1 MSKLK
6 LVFSIGFDSYVYKSE
21 TKLFNKKFIGELQ
34 LLAILERELG
44 LSGEFLN
51 IKERQSEYLEYLTK
65 EISGKDLFISASFK
79 NDSIGVAN
87 ELLRWRDQ
95 LMLCKWNFSK
105 GISERLDL
113 LAAIELNY
121 PLSTG
126 TSDRWILVLDKLKTE
141 ITLNIECIEV
151 NDNIEL
157 LHPIFQELFKRLKS
171 NGVFITK
178 TKSEYQ
184 NDGNSNLSK
193 IKESLLSNKT
203 EVKLDENDRSFQIVR
218 FKDDAIASDFLA
230 QQLKESE
237 WNPLILNDN
246 NFALETSFLTFNI
259 PLSGAEISN
268 ANPQIIQLFKLI
280 GTLLFSR
287 VNPYNLLSLLNLPML
302 PFPKSL
308 ANKLSSVLID
318 KGGIGNDE
326 WLQTIKDFKDNI
338 DKDKSNWKENI
349 KSIALYI
356 ERERKNEVSKE
367 NLVHIY
373 QDINAWAGKM
383 SSISES
389 EAIKTQ
395 LSNLQQLAKTFS
407 KYIESVDQEFF
418 KSKELD
424 RMTNRIYEP
433 ITINVNNKEK
443 GSHTVI
449 KAPEQIYNSSKEVVW
464 FDFYNKDLSAKFCDF
479 LMQSEI
485 EVLLKQESILFW
497 SKEKQ
502 VQLQLDHLK
511 KGVLQAEDKLVLFVV
526 DKVSGK
532 QTTQHPIYTQL
543 VASISNFESFIQ
555 DFSFDKKEF
564 SNSDWVE
571 LKLHENEK
579 KNLPKQCDYIIINNA
594 WLLQKRTTESY
605 SSVNVLIQNPF
616 DWVMNYQAR
625 ITEKGLGNIN
635 ELITLKGNLS
645 HIVVQTLLENEKQG
659 KLNLSEA
666 NLENEIDDLLE
677 IFTPQFA
684 SPFFLDENTFEFKAF
699 VTQLKKSV
707 QTLVNIIQQ
716 NNLKYDSFEYKAK
729 GRIDVIDFEGN
740 IDLLFYKNQL
750 PVIIDLK
757 WTYSPKKYIA
767 MLEEKKSIQLAM
779 YSKLLN
785 YGKAIT
791 GYFLLSDS
799 TLYTTSNLVKG
810 SGVKIIEPKESDLQE
825 VNDRIITNTINSF
838 NYRWNELSNGKIEV
852 AEELLIIDT
861 KYGQDTEVKSLIP
874 LDGYKQL
881 KKVNP
886 YSRYGLF
893 KGNVK

>member
-1 MSKLK
+1 
-6 LVFSIGFDSYVYKSE
+6 VYKSE

-34 LLAILERELG
+34 LLGILERELG

-95 LMLCKWNFSK
+95 LMLCNWNFSK

-113 LAAIELNY
+113 LASIELNY
-121 PLSTG
+121 PLSMG
-126 TSDRWILVLDKLKTE
+126 ISDRWILVLDKLKTE
-141 ITLNIECIEV
+141 IILNIECIEV
-151 NDNIEL
+151 NDNIQL
-157 LHPIFQELFKRLKS
+157 LHPIFKELFNRLESK
-171 NGVFITK
+171 GVLITY
-178 TKSEYQ
+178 TNSQYQ
-184 NDGNSNLSK
+184 NDGNSNLSE
-193 IKESLLSNKT
+193 IKDVLLSNKT
-203 EVKLDENDRSFQIVR
+203 DVKLNENDISFQIVR
-218 FKDDAIASDFLA
+218 FKDDTIASDFLA
-230 QQLKESE
+230 QQIRESE
-237 WNPLILNDN
+237 WNPLIINSN
-246 NFALETSFLTFNI
+246 NFALDTSFITYNI
-259 PLSGAEISN
+259 PLSGAEINN

-280 GTLLFSR
+280 SALLFCR
-287 VNPYNLLSLLNLPML
+287 INPYNLLSLLNLPML

-308 ANKLSSVLID
+308 ANKLSSALID
-318 KGGIGNDE
+318 KGGIGNEE

-338 DKDKSNWKENI
+338 DKEKSNWKERI

-356 ERERKNEVSKE
+356 ERDRKNEVSKE
-367 NLVHIY
+367 DLVHIY

-389 EAIKTQ
+389 EAVKTQ

-407 KYIESVDQEFF
+407 KSIESVDQEFF
-418 KSKELD
+418 KSKDLD

-443 GSHTVI
+443 GSQTVI
-449 KAPEQIYNSSKEVVW
+449 KAPEQIYNSAKEVVW
-464 FDFYNKDLSAKFCDF
+464 FDFYNKDLSAKFGDF

-485 EVLLKQESILFW
+485 EALLKQEYILFW

-502 VQLQLDHLK
+502 VQFQLDYLK
-511 KGVLQAEDKLVLFVV
+511 KGILMAEDKLTLFVV
-526 DKVSGK
+526 DKVNGK

-555 DFSFDKKEF
+555 DFSFDKKENSF
-564 SNSDWVE
+564 SGWVE
-571 LKLHENEK
+571 PKLHQKAK
-579 KNLPKQCDYIIINNA
+579 KNLPKNCDYIVIKNA
-594 WLLQKRTTESY
+594 HLLQKRSTESY
-605 SSVNVLIQNPF
+605 SSINDLIQNPL
-616 DWVMNYQAR
+616 DWVLNYQAR

-635 ELITLKGNLS
+635 ELITIKGNLS
-645 HIVVQTLLENEKQG
+645 HIVVQTLLENEKLG

-666 NLENEIDDLLE
+666 NLDNEVDSLIE
-677 IFTPQFA
+677 IFTPQYA

-699 VTQLKKSV
+699 VAQLKKSV
-707 QTLVNIIQQ
+707 QSLVNIIQQ
-716 NNLKYDSFEYKAK
+716 NSLKYESFEYRAK
-729 GRIDVIDFEGN
+729 GSIGVIDVEGN
-740 IDLLFYKNQL
+740 IDLLFYKDQL

-757 WTYSPKKYIA
+757 WTYSPKKYIVI
-767 MLEEKKSIQLAM
+767 LEEKKSIQLAM
-779 YSKLLN
+779 YAKLLN
-785 YGKAIT
+785 YNKAIT

-799 TLYTTSNLVKG
+799 SLYTTSKLIQGTGIKT
-810 SGVKIIEPKESDLQE
+810 IELKECDPQE
-825 VNDRIITNTINSF
+825 VNDIIIKNTINSF
-838 NYRWNELSNGKIEV
+838 DYRWNELSNGEIEV
-852 AEELLIIDT
+852 AEELLIDAT
-861 KYGQDTEVKSLIP
+861 KYGEDTEDKSLIP
-874 LDGYKQL
+874 LDGIKQL

>member
-6 LVFSIGFDSYVYKSE
+6 LMFSIGFDSFVYKSE

-34 LLAILERELG
+34 LLGILERELG

-95 LMLCKWNFSK
+95 LMLCNWNFSK

-126 TSDRWILVLDKLKTE
+126 TSDRWILVLDKLKAE
-141 ITLNIECIEV
+141 ITLNIECIEI

-157 LHPIFQELFKRLKS
+157 LHPIFQELFNRLKS
-171 NGVFITK
+171 NGVFITN
-178 TKSEYQ
+178 TNLVYQ

-193 IKESLLSNKT
+193 IKEALLFNKT
-203 EVKLDENDRSFQIVR
+203 EVKLNENDSSFQIVR

-237 WNPLILNDN
+237 WNPLILNYN
-246 NFALETSFLTFNI
+246 NFSLETSFLTFDI

-280 GTLLFSR
+280 GTLLFNR

-308 ANKLSSVLID
+308 ANKLSRVLID
-318 KGGIGNDE
+318 KGGIGNEE

-367 NLVHIY
+367 DLVHIY
-373 QDINAWAGKM
+373 QDVNAWAGKM
-383 SSISES
+383 SGISDS
-389 EAIKTQ
+389 EAIKIQ
-395 LSNLQQLAKTFS
+395 LSNVQQLAKTFTKS
-407 KYIESVDQEFF
+407 IESVDQEFF
-418 KSKELD
+418 KERELD
-424 RMTNRIYEP
+424 RMINRIYEP

-443 GSHTVI
+443 GSRTVI
-449 KAPEQIYNSSKEVVW
+449 KAPEQIYNSAKAVVW
-464 FDFYNKDLSAKFCDF
+464 FDFYNKDLSAKFGDF

-497 SKEKQ
+497 TKENQ
-502 VQLQLDHLK
+502 VQLQLACLK
-511 KGVLQAEDKLVLFVV
+511 KGILQAEDKLVLFVV
-526 DKVSGK
+526 DKVNGK

-543 VASISNFESFIQ
+543 VASISNFESFIK

-571 LKLHENEK
+571 LKLHEIEK

-594 WLLQKRTTESY
+594 NLLQKRTTESY
-605 SSVNVLIQNPF
+605 SSVNDLIQNPL

-625 ITEKGLGNIN
+625 ITEKGLGNID

-666 NLENEIDDLLE
+666 NIENEIDDLLK

-699 VTQLKKSV
+699 VNQLKKSI
-707 QTLVNIIQQ
+707 QSLVNIIQQ
-716 NNLKYDSFEYKAK
+716 NNLKYESFEYSAK
-729 GRIDVIDFEGN
+729 GKIDVIDVKGN
-740 IDLLFYKNQL
+740 IDLLFYKDQV

-779 YSKLLN
+779 YAKVLN
-785 YGKAIT
+785 YSKAIT

-799 TLYTTSNLVKG
+799 SLYTTSKLIQGAGIKT
-810 SGVKIIEPKESDLQE
+810 IELNECDPQE
-825 VNDRIITNTINSF
+825 VNDIIIKNTINSF

-852 AEELLIIDT
+852 AEELLISDT
-861 KYGQDTEVKSLIP
+861 KYGEDTEVKSLIP